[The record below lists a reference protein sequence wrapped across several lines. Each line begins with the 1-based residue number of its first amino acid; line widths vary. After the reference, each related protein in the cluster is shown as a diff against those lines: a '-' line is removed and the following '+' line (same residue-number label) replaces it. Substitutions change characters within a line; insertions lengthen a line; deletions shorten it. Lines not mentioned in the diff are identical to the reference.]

1 MPYESMHDDPQQHE
15 MKGTPR
21 GGAWWPVGH
30 DMTRKMGG
38 ALSRAVCGAV
48 WIIAAT
54 TIATPSVQA
63 QPVSAQTE
71 PSASSSPAV
80 PSPVCQLEWHN
91 GISLQDD
98 VLTLDMRDKTFLV
111 KSSGQLYFGIHK
123 VKLNADQMGAL
134 ADYHAFMRDDLP
146 YTLSRSQLINEELCQ
161 RVAAR
166 QAKEHEI
173 QSLIPALKR
182 WQTVSIT
189 E

>member
-15 MKGTPR
+15 KKGTPR
-21 GGAWWPVGH
+21 GGAWWSNRR
-30 DMTRKMGG
+30 DITRKMGD
-38 ALSRAVCGAV
+38 ALSCTVCGAV
-48 WIIAAT
+48 LAIVAT
-54 TIATPSVQA
+54 SAHA
-63 QPVSAQTE
+63 LPVSAQVE
-71 PSASSSPAV
+71 PAAAASSSSAV

-98 VLTLDMRDKTFLV
+98 VLTLDMRDKTFQI